1 MRSVTLVVLL
11 VAASACSDSDSTN
24 PSSGHSG
31 GAASSQPEQVRTS
44 PEALV
49 YAAVIRRLVTTDTGS
64 GAASSARRRVYVLS
78 GAAPG
83 AADPMRVI
91 SRPVT
96 PFDDR
101 LQRAITAALNGRPSV
116 AFVKSRGAAVTEP
129 APGHVVHRGVLITL
143 GPIKWLDP
151 GSARVSNNRWSAGL
165 DGQWLT
171 YTVER
176 DDSGW
181 NVTGTVGPVS
191 IS

>member
-1 MRSVTLVVLL
+1 MRLRSVTLVVVLE
-11 VAASACSDSDSTN
+11 AASACSVSTN

-31 GAASSQPEQVRTS
+31 DAASSQPQQVRTS

-64 GAASSARRRVYVLS
+64 GAASSAHRRVYVLS

-96 PFDDR
+96 PFDDP
-101 LQRAITAALNGRPSV
+101 LQRAIAAALDGRPSV
-116 AFVKSRGAAVTEP
+116 AFVRSRGAAVTEP

-151 GSARVSNNRWSAGL
+151 GSARVANNRWSAGL